1 MTISSEELLSIVAAY
16 LWPLFRIAALV
27 SAAPV
32 FGTRVLPMRLKVIFV
47 LALTAAIAPS
57 TPPPPDIEMF
67 SLGGIMAVLQQML
80 IGVAMGFSLHLVFG
94 AFVFAG
100 QVVAL
105 GMGLGFASLNDPS
118 TGVVVPTVSQFYT
131 IMITLLFFTMNGHL
145 IMIGVLAKSF
155 HTMPISASG
164 IEINSLWMLLSWT
177 SNMFSGAVLIALPAI
192 ASMLIVNVGFGVMTR
207 ASPQLNIFAIGFPVI
222 MAIGFFVILASLP
235 NIPVQFESLIGS
247 GFELMRVLTGGS

>member
-1 MTISSEELLSIVAAY
+1 MAISSEELLSIIAAY
-16 LWPLFRIAALV
+16 LWPMFRIGALV

-32 FGTRVLPMRLKVIFV
+32 FGTRVLPMRLKLIFV

-57 TPPPPDIEMF
+57 TPPPPAIEMF
-67 SLGGIMAVLQQML
+67 SIAGVIVIIQQML
-80 IGVAMGFSLHLVFG
+80 IGVAMGFSLHLVFS

-131 IMITLLFFTMNGHL
+131 ILITLLFFTMNGHL
-145 IMIGVLAKSF
+145 IMIDVLATSF
-155 HTMPISASG
+155 HTMPVSASG
-164 IEINSLWMLLSWT
+164 VQIDSIWLLLSWA

-192 ASMLIVNVGFGVMTR
+192 ASMLIVNIGFGVMTR

-222 MAIGFFVILASLP
+222 MAIGFVVILASLP
-235 NIPVQFESLIGS
+235 NIMPQFMKLIGG
-247 GFELMRVLTGGS
+247 GFDLMRQIVGGV